1 MVPARARRRL
11 WGTALVLLG
20 ALALAS
26 CSGSSGAASPSATAS
41 PTATG
46 TTTSTVGPTATAT
59 PSGAGDGST
68 IPPDPRT
75 VCKPQGGPPL
85 TATASNVV
93 TFGGGEEGQL
103 LPADLQQK
111 PQVLTD
117 SLEQGRISFTDA
129 TTVAQSFSAPP
140 AGQVSYICGVTVRIV
155 VFQPITTPVHNATIP
170 CHDDFY
176 TQPGGFQGT
185 GDCGGVQEAVGS
197 GEVTFAAA
205 TVGATATSS
214 VIDRAAGTPL
224 QPGQEP
230 PTAQTQASMWI
241 VIHAPQAGTYTF
253 SLAFWQDGTGPTIT
267 APSITETFS
276 LGQIQHEWGGPQC
289 LTPTMQAQ
297 LPPAPPAGQPPL
309 HVICPGGPPTA

>member
-1 MVPARARRRL
+1 MEVVHGTETRDAAHAGRIGVAGGDARAGELQRIVG
-11 WGTALVLLG
+11 WAV
-20 ALALAS
+20 
-26 CSGSSGAASPSATAS
+26 ASPTETAS
-41 PTATG
+41 PLATSTATA
-46 TTTSTVGPTATAT
+46 TVTDTLGPTAT
-59 PSGAGDGST
+59 PSVTVTYDGP

-85 TATASNVV
+85 TAMASNVV

-103 LPADLQQK
+103 LPSSLQQK

-129 TTVAQSFSAPP
+129 TTVAQSFSALP
-140 AGQVSYICGVTVRIV
+140 AGQIGYVYGVTVRIV
-155 VFQPITTPVHNATIP
+155 AFSPIATPVPNATMP

-185 GDCGGVQEAVGS
+185 GDCGGVQGPVGS

-214 VIDRAAGTPL
+214 VIDRYEGVPL

-230 PTAQTQASMWI
+230 PPAQTQANMWI
-241 VIHAPQAGTYTF
+241 VIHAPRGARTPSALRSGR
-253 SLAFWQDGTGPTIT
+253 T
-267 APSITETFS
+267 APGRPS
-276 LGQIQHEWGGPQC
+276 QH
-289 LTPTMQAQ
+289 PTLRRPSHWARSSTSG
-297 LPPAPPAGQPPL
+297 AARN
-309 HVICPGGPPTA
+309 V